1 MQNRK
6 AYALHID
13 KLLADSET
21 DTTNESN
28 NALKCACQCSTS
40 REGSGKERGRVGEG
54 ANGVGRELAQQARK
68 SMQQTEN
75 A

>member
-28 NALKCACQCSTS
+28 NALKCACTS

-54 ANGVGRELAQQARK
+54 AIGVGRELAQQARK
-68 SMQQTEN
+68 SMQQT
-75 A
+75 